1 MFALTRSRLVVLGLD
16 GLPLDLAR
24 SLCATHPERFPN
36 LSRLAPDATAMYA
49 ELPELSPVNWS
60 SFATGAGPEE
70 HGVLGFT
77 SVHPCTYALSV
88 ADAAWLRTPTIFD
101 RMGERGLVSRIV
113 NLPNMYPARPL
124 RGTLIAGFVAPDLP
138 RAVYPPELVKKL
150 TAFGYKLEADTV
162 RGKDD
167 PAYLLAELRAT
178 LASRRQALD
187 LLWPDLDWDLF
198 VFVLTETDRLFHF
211 HYPALENAR
220 DPLHVPCLELMQ
232 QWDACVGEVLER
244 YDALPEPKR
253 LLVMADHGFCALTQ
267 EVDINA
273 WLREHGFLRIRNGS
287 GSPRNEFDA
296 RCIHPD
302 SQAFALDPGRVYVHD
317 QRFARGGVPP
327 KERGAVMERIRN
339 GLLALRYEGR
349 NVMEAVDHG
358 ERLYPNARGDL
369 LLPDLVCRPAPGF
382 DCKAKF
388 DRERVFGFFGRRG
401 MHTARGAFFYDS
413 EKQRPERVRDVG
425 RFVLEHFGVT
435 PQTPS
440 SLCL

>member
-1 MFALTRSRLVVLGLD
+1 M
-16 GLPLDLAR
+16 
-24 SLCATHPERFPN
+24 
-36 LSRLAPDATAMYA
+36 
-49 ELPELSPVNWS
+49 
-60 SFATGAGPEE
+60 
-70 HGVLGFT
+70 
-77 SVHPCTYALSV
+77 
-88 ADAAWLRTPTIFD
+88 
-101 RMGERGLVSRIV
+101 
-113 NLPNMYPARPL
+113 
-124 RGTLIAGFVAPDLP
+124 APDLP

-167 PAYLLAELRAT
+167 PAFLLAELRAT

-327 KERGAVMERIRN
+327 KERGAVMERIRS

-349 NVMEAVDHG
+349 KVMEAVDHG
-358 ERLYPNARGDL
+358 ERLYPNAGGRSAAAG
-369 LLPDLVCRPAPGF
+369 PGVPTRAGF
-382 DCKAKF
+382 RLQGQVRQGARVRLFRAARHAHRSRSLFLRQRKATP
-388 DRERVFGFFGRRG
+388 RTGTRC
-401 MHTARGAFFYDS
+401 GAFCS
-413 EKQRPERVRDVG
+413 
-425 RFVLEHFGVT
+425 
-435 PQTPS
+435 
-440 SLCL
+440 